1 MSKATKF
8 VYVSL
13 NSNDEFQR
21 AKRENSNIVPCSLYV
36 DKEEQKIYF
45 VEEKQGEILD
55 FIPDICIN
63 DSPGLSIGS
72 GVIEF

>member
-1 MSKATKF
+1 MGKVTKF

-36 DKEEQKIYF
+36 DKEECKIYF
-45 VEEKQGEILD
+45 VEQQTGAIMDLD
-55 FIPDICIN
+55 VDIS
-63 DSPGLSIGS
+63 DKVLGL
-72 GVIEF
+72 

>member
-1 MSKATKF
+1 MSKVTKF

-13 NSNDEFQR
+13 NNNDEFQR

-45 VEEKQGEILD
+45 VEQQTGAIMDLD
-55 FIPDICIN
+55 IN
-63 DSPGLSIGS
+63 ISDKVLGL
-72 GVIEF
+72 

>member
-1 MSKATKF
+1 MSKVTKF

-13 NSNDEFQR
+13 NRNDEFQR

-45 VEEKQGEILD
+45 VEQQTGAIMDLD
-55 FIPDICIN
+55 IDIS
-63 DSPGLSIGS
+63 DKVLGL
-72 GVIEF
+72 